1 MISWREESDLLRCS
15 PSFFD
20 APRYDSIIF
29 HDFGDTL
36 TFAKLVFAIVCDLP
50 HSRDKI
56 PMLLV
61 QPMQQVQRRP
71 MDRELGLYPLKAKP
85 RAQCRF
91 IPLQSLIRGAVLYE
105 DTMRA
110 GHYFAV
116 DVIDSDMFARV
127 RSCFQG
133 Y

>member
-15 PSFFD
+15 PSFFE
-20 APRYDSIIF
+20 AARYDSIIF
-29 HDFGDTL
+29 HDFGDTF
-36 TFAKLVFAIVCDLP
+36 TFAKLVFAIACDLP
-50 HSRDKI
+50 HSHGRV

-61 QPMQQVQRRP
+61 QPMQQIQRRL
-71 MDRELGLYPLKAKP
+71 MERELGLYPLKAKP
-85 RAQCRF
+85 SSQCWF

-105 DTMRA
+105 DTVRA

-116 DVIDSDMFARV
+116 DVIDSDMFAHV